1 MPCSVSRF
9 IAFLLP
15 ENFSCLSLLTYLNI
29 LTSLVIGG
37 EISPLGHYFYGRSES
52 QSRNYNTFHA
62 QSYIH
67 VFFILLIKDNFFCM
81 HLLFFVYFF
90 YILFSFSFQV
100 YGAWVRHVYNF

>member
-67 VFFILLIKDNFFCM
+67 VFFILLIKFFLHASFIFC
-81 HLLFFVYFF
+81 VFF